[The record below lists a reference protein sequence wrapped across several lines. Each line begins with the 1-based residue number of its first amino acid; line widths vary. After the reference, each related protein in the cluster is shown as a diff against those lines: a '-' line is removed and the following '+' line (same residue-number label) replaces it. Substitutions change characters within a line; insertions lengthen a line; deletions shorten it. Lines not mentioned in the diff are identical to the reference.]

1 MDIRGIFN
9 FKRVSNNMNKMTVI
23 IAGAVSLVLAGC
35 ASSRIPDIKMNP
47 PAGEAFEIGLH
58 QGYIKLAEMEAAE
71 FDWGDADT
79 FANRAD
85 AISGGA
91 KVGPEAISSRNL
103 PAINVATMTAVR
115 ERLMN
120 ALNAGGATVLP
131 KEAANAQVMFDCW
144 MQEQEENFQPE
155 DIAACRASFTASI
168 EKLEAALKPAMPAP
182 TPAPMKAEM
191 PALPAPMVVYFG
203 FDSADLDGVAAATVD
218 QAVKAFKLTKA
229 TKIMVRGY
237 TDASGASAY
246 NTALSELRVA
256 VVLGALMDRGMNDK
270 QLAPLSYGEKNQ
282 AVKTADGAK
291 EGKNRRVELN
301 FHR

>member
-1 MDIRGIFN
+1 
-9 FKRVSNNMNKMTVI
+9 MNKMTVI
-23 IAGAVSLVLAGC
+23 MVGAVSLVLAGC

-58 QGYIKLAEMEAAE
+58 QGYVKLAEMEAAE
-71 FDWGDADT
+71 YDWGDADT

-85 AISGGA
+85 AISSGA
-91 KVGPEAISSRNL
+91 KVGPEEISSREL
-103 PAINVATMTAVR
+103 PADRVNTLTAVR
-115 ERLMN
+115 GRLMA

-155 DIAACRASFTASI
+155 DIAACRASFVASI
-168 EKLEAALKPAMPAP
+168 EKLEAALKPAAPAP
-182 TPAPMKAEM
+182 APAPAPMKAEM

-256 VVLGALMDRGMNDK
+256 VVLGALMDRGLNDK
-270 QLAPLSYGEKNQ
+270 QLTPLSYGEKNQ
-282 AVKTADGAK
+282 AVKTDDGMK